1 MVLKCEKKF
10 NDTMEQE
17 NKKTGLNEEELA
29 QVAGGNALGEEKPD
43 TISLEQT
50 DALLSKAD

>member
-1 MVLKCEKKF
+1 MKCEKKF
-10 NDTMEQE
+10 KDTMEQE